1 MFGKKTAIAIKHD
14 LRSGIAELS
23 YDNKVVKTWTGK
35 NERELNEQLPFDF
48 VHGKVKFR
56 LYARGEDY
64 DVNLRIDN
72 FDYDKLL
79 FLSPNFNNKEV
90 LTFKSGLMLNDVEI
104 TSQMQIEEWSQ
115 QELISIIKHKMGSKE
130 IVKAKISGLD

>member
-1 MFGKKTAIAIKHD
+1 M
-14 LRSGIAELS
+14 
-23 YDNKVVKTWTGK
+23 
-35 NERELNEQLPFDF
+35 
-48 VHGKVKFR
+48 
-56 LYARGEDY
+56 YASGEDY

-130 IVKAKISGLD
+130 IVKAKISGLDQCKAVTDEMFDLFVKLNFPKNGL